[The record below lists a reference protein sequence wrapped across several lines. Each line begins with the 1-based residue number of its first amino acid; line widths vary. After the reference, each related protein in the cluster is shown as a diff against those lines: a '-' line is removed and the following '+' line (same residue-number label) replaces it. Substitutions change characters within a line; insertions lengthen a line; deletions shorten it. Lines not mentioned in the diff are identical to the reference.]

1 MQAIHSDRFLRNVLF
16 LDAATCTGCGL
27 SMVLA
32 ARPFGQL
39 ANLPPELLLD
49 AGLALFPIAGFIAWV
64 GAKALDS
71 AAALSVVIGGNL
83 AWAAASFWLLLGGPI
98 APNAFGQVFIAAQ
111 AAVVL
116 ALTACEARGALRGGE
131 PVKGVS

>member
-1 MQAIHSDRFLRNVLF
+1 MQTIRSDRFLRNVLF

-39 ANLPPELLLD
+39 ANLPPELLLY
-49 AGLALFPIAGFIAWV
+49 AGLSLLPIAGFFAWV

-71 AAALSVVIGGNL
+71 AAALSAVIGGNL
-83 AWAAASFWLLLGGPI
+83 PGPRRASGSCS
-98 APNAFGQVFIAAQ
+98 V
-111 AAVVL
+111 
-116 ALTACEARGALRGGE
+116 ARSPRTRSGRCSSR
-131 PVKGVS
+131 PRRRWCSC